1 MTNRGVGKATE
12 LGLFCEVYSFSS
24 KLELDG
30 TRYSTD
36 SWAELVIKDKR
47 YDTKL
52 FAKTKLRLIDG
63 FRLSDYSGLFGTD
76 FRVDFA
82 AVLPQLLKDG
92 LLEQNGE
99 ILRFTQKGLDNTNP
113 VMGSLIEALEKPETV
128 I

>member
-52 FAKTKLRLIDG
+52 FAKTKLRLIDITETLG
-63 FRLSDYSGLFGTD
+63 QYRKLFN
-76 FRVDFA
+76 
-82 AVLPQLLKDG
+82 Q
-92 LLEQNGE
+92 
-99 ILRFTQKGLDNTNP
+99 ISTNP
-113 VMGSLIEALEKPETV
+113 LPVAETQRCMKSRTGRQ
-128 I
+128 